1 MDLNLNR
8 DFEVVFMVNNYT
20 FISQYYGVFNIKNS
34 VHLFGHNL
42 KAFRFKNELKNTFTG
57 IKSLYDSR
65 DKIVNIELV
74 VTTLKSK
81 FFNNVVV
88 QI

>member
-1 MDLNLNR
+1 
-8 DFEVVFMVNNYT
+8 MVKNYT
-20 FISQYYGVFNIKNS
+20 FISQYYGVFKIKNS
-34 VHLFGHNL
+34 VHNL
-42 KAFRFKNELKNTFTG
+42 KAFKFKNELKDTFTG

-74 VTTLKSK
+74 VTTLKSR